1 MIRRICIYCA
11 SSNQVAA
18 KYFEAAKQF
27 ATVLASEN
35 IAIVYGGGAT
45 GLMGA
50 VATSALR
57 AGGHVIGVMPDF
69 MREVEWA
76 HREVKEFLF
85 VGDMHERK
93 KKFLEYSDALV
104 ALPGGCGTFEELL
117 EAITLKRLGLFL
129 KPIVIFNQDGYY
141 DPLLAMLDRAVQE
154 KFMGE
159 NHKDIW
165 TSVNRVE
172 DILPA
177 IRQTPDWS
185 ADALHQARLL

>member
-1 MIRRICIYCA
+1 MIKRICVYCA
-11 SSNQVAA
+11 SSNQVAS
-18 KYFEAAKQF
+18 KYFDAARKLGEI
-27 ATVLASEN
+27 LAREKISV
-35 IAIVYGGGAT
+35 VYGGGAT
-45 GLMGA
+45 GLMGEL
-50 VATSALR
+50 ATSALR
-57 AGGHVIGVMPDF
+57 AGGHVIGIMPDF

-129 KPIVIFNQDGYY
+129 KPIIIFNQEGYY
-141 DPLLAMLDRAVQE
+141 DPLLAMLDRAVEE

-159 NHKDIW
+159 NHRGIW
-165 TSVNRVE
+165 QAVHRVK
-172 DILPA
+172 DILPV
-177 IRQTPDWS
+177 ILQTGDWDP
-185 ADALHQARLL
+185 DALHRARLL

>member
-1 MIRRICIYCA
+1 MIKRICIYCA
-11 SSNQVAA
+11 SSNQVDQ
-18 KYFEAAKQF
+18 KYFDAARGLAEELAKRQI
-27 ATVLASEN
+27 TV
-35 IAIVYGGGAT
+35 VYGGGAT
-45 GLMGA
+45 GLMGE

-57 AGGHVIGVMPDF
+57 AGGHVIGIMPEF

-104 ALPGGCGTFEELL
+104 ALPGGCGTFEELM

-141 DPLLAMLDRAVQE
+141 DPLLQMLDRAVEE
-154 KFMGE
+154 KFMGS
-159 NHKDIW
+159 NHRDIW
-165 TSVNRVE
+165 TVAKRVE

-177 IRQTPDWS
+177 IQQAPEWS
-185 ADALHQARLL
+185 TDALHQARLL

>member
-1 MIRRICIYCA
+1 MISRVCIYCA
-11 SSNQVAA
+11 SSNQVGP
-18 KYFEAAKQF
+18 KYFEAANR
-27 ATVLASEN
+27 LAKILAAEN

-45 GLMGA
+45 GLMGEL
-50 VATSALR
+50 ATTALR
-57 AGGHVIGVMPDF
+57 AGGHVIGIMPDF
-69 MREVEWA
+69 MRAVEWA
-76 HREVKEFLF
+76 HREVREFLF

-129 KPIVIFNQDGYY
+129 KPIVIFNQVGYY
-141 DPLLAMLDRAVQE
+141 DPLLAMLDRAVEE

-159 NHKDIW
+159 NHRDIW
-165 TSVNRVE
+165 TVASRVD

-177 IRQTPDWS
+177 IRQAKDW
-185 ADALHQARLL
+185 DPGALHHARLL

>member
-1 MIRRICIYCA
+1 MINRICVYCA
-11 SSNQVAA
+11 SSNQVAS
-18 KYFEAAKQF
+18 KYFDAAR
-27 ATVLASEN
+27 TLGEMLALEKISV
-35 IAIVYGGGAT
+35 VYGGGAT
-45 GLMGA
+45 GLMGEL
-50 VATSALR
+50 ATSALR
-57 AGGHVIGVMPDF
+57 AGGHVIGIMPDF

-141 DPLLAMLDRAVQE
+141 DPLLEMLNRAVAE

-159 NHKDIW
+159 HHKDIW
-165 TSVNRVE
+165 KAVDRVE

-177 IRQTPDWS
+177 IRETPDWN

>member
-1 MIRRICIYCA
+1 MIKRICVYCA
-11 SSNQVAA
+11 SSNQVAP
-18 KYFEAAKQF
+18 KYFDAARKLGEI
-27 ATVLASEN
+27 LAGEKISV
-35 IAIVYGGGAT
+35 VYGGGAT
-45 GLMGA
+45 GLMGEL
-50 VATSALR
+50 ATSTLR
-57 AGGHVIGVMPDF
+57 SGGHVIGIMPDF

-129 KPIVIFNQDGYY
+129 KPIIIFNQEGYY
-141 DPLLAMLDRAVQE
+141 DPLLDMLDRAVQE

-159 NHKDIW
+159 NHREIW
-165 TSVNRVE
+165 QTVHRVE

-177 IRQTPDWS
+177 IRQTRDWDP
-185 ADALHQARLL
+185 DALHRARLL

>member
-18 KYFEAAKQF
+18 KYFEAANQL
-27 ATVLASEN
+27 ATILASEN

-57 AGGHVIGVMPDF
+57 AGGHVIGIMPDF

-141 DPLLAMLDRAVQE
+141 DPLLAMLDRAVEE
-154 KFMGE
+154 KFMGV

-177 IRQTPDWS
+177 IRKTPDWS

>member
-1 MIRRICIYCA
+1 MINRICVYCA
-11 SSNQVAA
+11 SSNQVAS
-18 KYFEAAKQF
+18 KYFDAAR
-27 ATVLASEN
+27 TLGEMLALEKISV
-35 IAIVYGGGAT
+35 VYGGGAT
-45 GLMGA
+45 GLMGEL
-50 VATSALR
+50 ATSALR
-57 AGGHVIGVMPDF
+57 AGGHVIGIMPDF

-141 DPLLAMLDRAVQE
+141 NPLLEMLNRAVAE

-165 TSVNRVE
+165 KAVDRVE

-177 IRQTPDWS
+177 IRETPDWN